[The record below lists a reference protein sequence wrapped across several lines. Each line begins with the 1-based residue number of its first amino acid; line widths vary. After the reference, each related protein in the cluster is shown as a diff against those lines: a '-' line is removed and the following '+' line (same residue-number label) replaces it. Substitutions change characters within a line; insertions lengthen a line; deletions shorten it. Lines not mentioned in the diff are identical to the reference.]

1 MDNFDLHKY
10 LRNNPLLAESVDN
23 RLTKKKLKEMVREM
37 AKEVENTPD
46 ETNVGKAL
54 NVAPNVVAKL
64 KLINQPTELDGTFK
78 LVLDYSELKDISKST
93 IVAALRRALEELEP
107 DSQTIN
113 TVGEPEKPKAYGTPE
128 PKANMFSPLE
138 ETIEL
143 SPREI
148 DNKFNQYHK
157 EAKDKLGY
165 GIHALKAAVER
176 LGDELGMN
184 PTDMYN
190 YLEDLDKQRGL
201 FEVAL
206 DEMARIAK
214 PSKLADDWEEKMAN
228 LPDRFKKS
236 TRFDR
241 VIKYF
246 QKYKDKIG
254 QPVDPNTDPLT
265 AKAIDFYGT
274 LAHIADEEF
283 QSSDTASAAP
293 IVSALKDA
301 GVVVSGDFVTEPAKY
316 SKEPS
321 VPGAKG
327 RPKTETG
334 YFQNAMAKF
343 KEGNYDFSPEEK
355 NALENMVKALQAA
368 LTKPEPKA
376 KKK

>member
-10 LRNNPLLAESVDN
+10 LRNNPLLTESVDN
-23 RLTKKKLKEMVREM
+23 KLTKKKVKEMVREM
-37 AKEVENTPD
+37 AKGVSNTPD
-46 ETNVGKAL
+46 ETNFEKA
-54 NVAPNVVAKL
+54 VSISPNVIAKL
-64 KLINQPTELDGTFK
+64 KLINQPTELDGLFK
-78 LVLDYSELKDISKST
+78 LILDYSELKNISKSA
-93 IVAALRRALEELEP
+93 IIAALKRAMDELSP
-107 DSQTIN
+107 DSQAIN
-113 TVGEPEKPKAYGTPE
+113 TVGEPENPKDMFSRDKE
-128 PKANMFSPLE
+128 NMFSPLE
-138 ETIEL
+138 E
-143 SPREI
+143 
-148 DNKFNQYHK
+148 N
-157 EAKDKLGY
+157 
-165 GIHALKAAVER
+165 
-176 LGDELGMN
+176 
-184 PTDMYN
+184 
-190 YLEDLDKQRGL
+190 
-201 FEVAL
+201 VAL

-228 LPDRFKKS
+228 LPYRFKKS

-254 QPVDPNTDPLT
+254 QPIDPNTDPLT

-283 QSSDTASAAP
+283 RSSDTASAAP

-343 KEGNYDFSPEEK
+343 KEGNYDFSDEEK

-368 LTKPEPKA
+368 LTKKPEPKA

>member
-10 LRNNPLLAESVDN
+10 LRNNPLLTESVDN
-23 RLTKKKLKEMVREM
+23 KLTKKKVKEMVREM
-37 AKEVENTPD
+37 AKGTINTPD
-46 ETNVGKAL
+46 ETNLNKAIG
-54 NVAPNVVAKL
+54 NAPNVVAKL
-64 KLINQPTELDGTFK
+64 SFIGQPTELDGFFK
-78 LVLDYSELKDISKST
+78 IALDFSELKNISKST
-93 IVAALRRALEELEP
+93 IIAALKRAMDELGP

-113 TVGEPEKPKAYGTPE
+113 TVGDPIGPNSKNFAGSTQRTDGTYDVDSIM
-128 PKANMFSPLE
+128 KE
-138 ETIEL
+138 EE
-143 SPREI
+143 EI
-148 DNKFNQYHK
+148 N
-157 EAKDKLGY
+157 
-165 GIHALKAAVER
+165 
-176 LGDELGMN
+176 
-184 PTDMYN
+184 
-190 YLEDLDKQRGL
+190 
-201 FEVAL
+201 
-206 DEMARIAK
+206 EMARIAK

-254 QPVDPNTDPLT
+254 QPINPNTDPLT

-343 KEGNYDFSPEEK
+343 KEGNYEFSPEEQ

-368 LTKPEPKA
+368 LTKKPEPKA

>member
-37 AKEVENTPD
+37 AKDVKNTPD
-46 ETNVGKAL
+46 ETNFEKSL
-54 NVAPNVVAKL
+54 NAAPNVVAKL

-78 LVLDYSELKDISKST
+78 LVLDYSELKNISKTT

-113 TVGEPEKPKAYGTPE
+113 TVGEPEKPKYGTPE
-128 PKANMFSPLE
+128 PKDNMFSPLE
-138 ETIEL
+138 ETI
-143 SPREI
+143 
-148 DNKFNQYHK
+148 
-157 EAKDKLGY
+157 
-165 GIHALKAAVER
+165 
-176 LGDELGMN
+176 DEM
-184 PTDMYN
+184 
-190 YLEDLDKQRGL
+190 
-201 FEVAL
+201 AL

-214 PSKLADDWEEKMAN
+214 PSRLADDWKEKMAN

-241 VIKYF
+241 VIQYLDR
-246 QKYKDKIG
+246 YKDKIG
-254 QPVDPNTDPLT
+254 KLVDPNTDPLT

>member
-10 LRNNPLLAESVDN
+10 LRNNPLLAESTDN
-23 RLTKKKLKEMVREM
+23 KLTRGKIKEMVREM
-37 AKEVENTPD
+37 AKPGITNTPD
-46 ETNVGKAL
+46 ETNLKKAVGI
-54 NVAPNVVAKL
+54 APNVVAKL
-64 KLINQPTELDGTFK
+64 KLINQPTELDGTFE
-78 LVLDYSELKDISKST
+78 LVLDYSELKNVSKST
-93 IVAALRRALEELEP
+93 VIAALKRAMDELSP
-107 DSQTIN
+107 DSQAIN
-113 TVGEPEKPKAYGTPE
+113 TVGDPIGPNSKNFAGPTQRADGTYDVDSI
-128 PKANMFSPLE
+128 ME
-138 ETIEL
+138 EEE
-143 SPREI
+143 EI
-148 DNKFNQYHK
+148 N
-157 EAKDKLGY
+157 
-165 GIHALKAAVER
+165 
-176 LGDELGMN
+176 
-184 PTDMYN
+184 
-190 YLEDLDKQRGL
+190 
-201 FEVAL
+201 
-206 DEMARIAK
+206 EMARIAK

-254 QPVDPNTDPLT
+254 QPINPNTDPLT

-301 GVVVSGDFVTEPAKY
+301 GIVVSGDFVTEPAKY

-343 KEGNYDFSPEEK
+343 KEGNYEFSPEEQ
-355 NALENMVKALQAA
+355 NALENMIKALQAA
-368 LTKPEPKA
+368 LTKKPEPKA

>member
-10 LRNNPLLAESVDN
+10 LRNNPLLTESVDN
-23 RLTKKKLKEMVREM
+23 KLTKKKVKEMVREM
-37 AKEVENTPD
+37 ALADSDPVMKEE
-46 ETNVGKAL
+46 EE
-54 NVAPNVVAKL
+54 
-64 KLINQPTELDGTFK
+64 IN
-78 LVLDYSELKDISKST
+78 
-93 IVAALRRALEELEP
+93 
-107 DSQTIN
+107 
-113 TVGEPEKPKAYGTPE
+113 
-128 PKANMFSPLE
+128 
-138 ETIEL
+138 
-143 SPREI
+143 
-148 DNKFNQYHK
+148 
-157 EAKDKLGY
+157 
-165 GIHALKAAVER
+165 
-176 LGDELGMN
+176 
-184 PTDMYN
+184 
-190 YLEDLDKQRGL
+190 
-201 FEVAL
+201 
-206 DEMARIAK
+206 EMARIAK

-246 QKYKDKIG
+246 QKYNDKIG
-254 QPVDPNTDPLT
+254 QPINPNTDPLT

-343 KEGNYDFSPEEK
+343 KEGNYDFSAEEK
-355 NALENMVKALQAA
+355 SALENMVKALQAA
-368 LTKPEPKA
+368 LTKKPEPKA

>member
-10 LRNNPLLAESVDN
+10 LKNNPLLTESVDDK
-23 RLTKKKLKEMVREM
+23 LTKKKLKEMVREM
-37 AKEVENTPD
+37 VLAESGSGMT
-46 ETNVGKAL
+46 L
-54 NVAPNVVAKL
+54 
-64 KLINQPTELDGTFK
+64 PTQRPDGTYDVDSVMK
-78 LVLDYSELKDISKST
+78 
-93 IVAALRRALEELEP
+93 EEEE
-107 DSQTIN
+107 IN
-113 TVGEPEKPKAYGTPE
+113 
-128 PKANMFSPLE
+128 
-138 ETIEL
+138 
-143 SPREI
+143 
-148 DNKFNQYHK
+148 
-157 EAKDKLGY
+157 
-165 GIHALKAAVER
+165 
-176 LGDELGMN
+176 
-184 PTDMYN
+184 
-190 YLEDLDKQRGL
+190 
-201 FEVAL
+201 
-206 DEMARIAK
+206 EMARIAK

-334 YFQNAMAKF
+334 YFQSAMAKF

>member
-10 LRNNPLLAESVDN
+10 LRNNPLLAESTDN
-23 RLTKKKLKEMVREM
+23 KLTRGKIKEMVREM
-37 AKEVENTPD
+37 AKPGITNTPD
-46 ETNVGKAL
+46 ETNLGKA
-54 NVAPNVVAKL
+54 VGIAPNVVAKL
-64 KLINQPTELDGTFK
+64 KLINQPTELDGTFE
-78 LVLDYSELKDISKST
+78 LVLDYSELKNISKST
-93 IVAALRRALEELEP
+93 IIAALKRAMDELSP
-107 DSQTIN
+107 DSQAIN
-113 TVGEPEKPKAYGTPE
+113 TVGDPIGPNSKNFAGPTQRTDGTYDVDSIM
-128 PKANMFSPLE
+128 KE
-138 ETIEL
+138 EE
-143 SPREI
+143 EI
-148 DNKFNQYHK
+148 N
-157 EAKDKLGY
+157 
-165 GIHALKAAVER
+165 
-176 LGDELGMN
+176 
-184 PTDMYN
+184 
-190 YLEDLDKQRGL
+190 
-201 FEVAL
+201 
-206 DEMARIAK
+206 EMARIAK

-254 QPVDPNTDPLT
+254 QPINPNTDPLT

-343 KEGNYDFSPEEK
+343 KEGNYEFSPEEQ

-368 LTKPEPKA
+368 LTKKPEPKA

>member
-10 LRNNPLLAESVDN
+10 LRNNPLLAESTDN
-23 RLTKKKLKEMVREM
+23 KLTRGKIKEMVREM
-37 AKEVENTPD
+37 AKPGITNTPD
-46 ETNVGKAL
+46 ETNLGKA
-54 NVAPNVVAKL
+54 VGIAPNVVAKL
-64 KLINQPTELDGTFK
+64 KLINQPTELDGTFE
-78 LVLDYSELKDISKST
+78 LVLDYSELKNISKST
-93 IVAALRRALEELEP
+93 IIAALKRAMDELSP
-107 DSQTIN
+107 DSQAIN
-113 TVGEPEKPKAYGTPE
+113 TVGDPIGPNPKNFAGPTQRADGTYDVDSIM
-128 PKANMFSPLE
+128 KE
-138 ETIEL
+138 EE
-143 SPREI
+143 EI
-148 DNKFNQYHK
+148 N
-157 EAKDKLGY
+157 
-165 GIHALKAAVER
+165 
-176 LGDELGMN
+176 
-184 PTDMYN
+184 
-190 YLEDLDKQRGL
+190 
-201 FEVAL
+201 
-206 DEMARIAK
+206 EMARIAK

-254 QPVDPNTDPLT
+254 QPINPNTDPLT

-343 KEGNYDFSPEEK
+343 KEGNYEFSPEEQ

-368 LTKPEPKA
+368 LTKKPEPKA

>member
-10 LRNNPLLAESVDN
+10 LRNNPLLTESVDN
-23 RLTKKKLKEMVREM
+23 KLTKKKVKEMVREM
-37 AKEVENTPD
+37 AKGTINTPD
-46 ETNVGKAL
+46 ETNLNKAIG
-54 NVAPNVVAKL
+54 NAPNVVAKL
-64 KLINQPTELDGTFK
+64 SFIGQPTELDGFFK
-78 LVLDYSELKDISKST
+78 ITLDFSELKNVSKST
-93 IVAALRRALEELEP
+93 IIAALKRAMDELSP

-113 TVGEPEKPKAYGTPE
+113 TVGDPIGPNPKNFAGPTQRPDGTYDVDSIM
-128 PKANMFSPLE
+128 KE
-138 ETIEL
+138 EE
-143 SPREI
+143 EI
-148 DNKFNQYHK
+148 N
-157 EAKDKLGY
+157 
-165 GIHALKAAVER
+165 
-176 LGDELGMN
+176 
-184 PTDMYN
+184 
-190 YLEDLDKQRGL
+190 
-201 FEVAL
+201 
-206 DEMARIAK
+206 EMARIAK

-254 QPVDPNTDPLT
+254 QPINPNTDPLT

-343 KEGNYDFSPEEK
+343 KEGNYEFSPEEQ

-368 LTKPEPKA
+368 LTKKPEPKA

>member
-10 LRNNPLLAESVDN
+10 LRNNPLLTESVDN
-23 RLTKKKLKEMVREM
+23 KLTKKKVKEMVREM
-37 AKEVENTPD
+37 AKGTINTPD
-46 ETNVGKAL
+46 ETNLNKAIG
-54 NVAPNVVAKL
+54 NAPNVVAKL
-64 KLINQPTELDGTFK
+64 SFINQPTELDGAFK
-78 LVLDYSELKDISKST
+78 VALDFSELKNVSKST
-93 IVAALRRALEELEP
+93 VIAALKRAMDELSP
-107 DSQTIN
+107 DSQAIN
-113 TVGEPEKPKAYGTPE
+113 TVGDPIGPNSKNFAGPTQRADGTYDVSSMKPIQTMKEG
-128 PKANMFSPLE
+128 
-138 ETIEL
+138 
-143 SPREI
+143 EI
-148 DNKFNQYHK
+148 N
-157 EAKDKLGY
+157 
-165 GIHALKAAVER
+165 
-176 LGDELGMN
+176 
-184 PTDMYN
+184 
-190 YLEDLDKQRGL
+190 
-201 FEVAL
+201 
-206 DEMARIAK
+206 EMARIAK

-254 QPVDPNTDPLT
+254 QPINPNTDPLT

-343 KEGNYDFSPEEK
+343 KEGNYEFSPEEQ

-368 LTKPEPKA
+368 LTKKPEPKA

>member
-37 AKEVENTPD
+37 AKGTMNTPD
-46 ETNVGKAL
+46 ETNLNKAIG
-54 NVAPNVVAKL
+54 NAPNVVAKL
-64 KLINQPTELDGTFK
+64 SFINQPTELDGAFEIM
-78 LVLDYSELKDISKST
+78 LDFSELKNVPKST
-93 IVAALRRALEELEP
+93 IMAALKRAMDNLSP
-107 DSQTIN
+107 DSQAVN
-113 TVGEPEKPKAYGTPE
+113 TVGDPIGPNSKNFNTTPSQRPDGTYDVDSIM
-128 PKANMFSPLE
+128 KE
-138 ETIEL
+138 EM
-143 SPREI
+143 
-148 DNKFNQYHK
+148 
-157 EAKDKLGY
+157 
-165 GIHALKAAVER
+165 V
-176 LGDELGMN
+176 DEM
-184 PTDMYN
+184 
-190 YLEDLDKQRGL
+190 
-201 FEVAL
+201 AL

-214 PSKLADDWEEKMAN
+214 PSRLADDWEEKMAN

>member
-10 LRNNPLLAESVDN
+10 LKNNPLLTESVDDK
-23 RLTKKKLKEMVREM
+23 LTKKKVKEMVREM
-37 AKEVENTPD
+37 VLAES
-46 ETNVGKAL
+46 GSGMAL
-54 NVAPNVVAKL
+54 
-64 KLINQPTELDGTFK
+64 PTQRPDGTYDVDSIMK
-78 LVLDYSELKDISKST
+78 
-93 IVAALRRALEELEP
+93 EEEE
-107 DSQTIN
+107 IN
-113 TVGEPEKPKAYGTPE
+113 
-128 PKANMFSPLE
+128 
-138 ETIEL
+138 
-143 SPREI
+143 
-148 DNKFNQYHK
+148 
-157 EAKDKLGY
+157 
-165 GIHALKAAVER
+165 
-176 LGDELGMN
+176 
-184 PTDMYN
+184 
-190 YLEDLDKQRGL
+190 
-201 FEVAL
+201 
-206 DEMARIAK
+206 EMARIAK
-214 PSKLADDWEEKMAN
+214 PSKLADNWEEQMAN

-254 QPVDPNTDPLT
+254 QPINPNTDPLT

-301 GVVVSGDFVTEPAKY
+301 GIVVSGDFVTEPAKY

-343 KEGNYDFSPEEK
+343 KEGNYEFSPEEQ

-368 LTKPEPKA
+368 LTKKPEPKA

>member
-10 LRNNPLLAESVDN
+10 LRNNPLLAESTDN
-23 RLTKKKLKEMVREM
+23 KLTRGKIKEMVREM
-37 AKEVENTPD
+37 AKPGITNTPD
-46 ETNVGKAL
+46 ETNLGKA
-54 NVAPNVVAKL
+54 VGIAPNVVAKL
-64 KLINQPTELDGTFK
+64 KLINQPTELDGTFE
-78 LVLDYSELKDISKST
+78 LVLDYSELKNISKST
-93 IVAALRRALEELEP
+93 IIAALKRAMDELSP
-107 DSQTIN
+107 DSQAIN
-113 TVGEPEKPKAYGTPE
+113 TVGDPIGPNSKNFAGPTQRADGTYDVDSIM
-128 PKANMFSPLE
+128 KE
-138 ETIEL
+138 EE
-143 SPREI
+143 EI
-148 DNKFNQYHK
+148 N
-157 EAKDKLGY
+157 
-165 GIHALKAAVER
+165 
-176 LGDELGMN
+176 
-184 PTDMYN
+184 
-190 YLEDLDKQRGL
+190 
-201 FEVAL
+201 
-206 DEMARIAK
+206 EMARIAK

-254 QPVDPNTDPLT
+254 QPINPNTDPLT

-343 KEGNYDFSPEEK
+343 KEGNYEFSPEEQ

-368 LTKPEPKA
+368 LTKKPEPKA

>member
-10 LRNNPLLAESVDN
+10 LKNNPLLAESTDN
-23 RLTKKKLKEMVREM
+23 KLTRGKIREMVREM
-37 AKEVENTPD
+37 AKPGVTNTPD
-46 ETNVGKAL
+46 ETNLGKA
-54 NVAPNVVAKL
+54 VGTAPNVVAKL
-64 KLINQPTELDGTFK
+64 KLINQPTELDGTFE
-78 LVLDYSELKDISKST
+78 LVLDYSELKDVSKST
-93 IVAALRRALEELEP
+93 IMAALKRAMDELSP
-107 DSQTIN
+107 DSQAVN
-113 TVGEPEKPKAYGTPE
+113 TVGNPIGPNSKNFAGPTQRADGTYDIDSIMKEEKI
-128 PKANMFSPLE
+128 N
-138 ETIEL
+138 
-143 SPREI
+143 
-148 DNKFNQYHK
+148 
-157 EAKDKLGY
+157 
-165 GIHALKAAVER
+165 
-176 LGDELGMN
+176 
-184 PTDMYN
+184 
-190 YLEDLDKQRGL
+190 
-201 FEVAL
+201 
-206 DEMARIAK
+206 EMARIAK
-214 PSKLADDWEEKMAN
+214 PSKLADGWEEKMAN

-254 QPVDPNTDPLT
+254 QPINPNTDPLT

-293 IVSALKDA
+293 IVYALKDA

-343 KEGNYDFSPEEK
+343 KEGNYEFSAEEK

-368 LTKPEPKA
+368 LTKKPESAA

>member
-10 LRNNPLLAESVDN
+10 LRNNPLLAESTDN
-23 RLTKKKLKEMVREM
+23 KLTRGKIKEMVREM
-37 AKEVENTPD
+37 AKPGITNTPD
-46 ETNVGKAL
+46 ETNLGKA
-54 NVAPNVVAKL
+54 VGIAPNVVAKL
-64 KLINQPTELDGTFK
+64 KLINQPTELDGTFE
-78 LVLDYSELKDISKST
+78 LVLDYSELKNISKST
-93 IVAALRRALEELEP
+93 IIAALKRAMDELSP
-107 DSQTIN
+107 DSQAIN
-113 TVGEPEKPKAYGTPE
+113 TVGDPIGPNSKNFAGPTQRTDGTYDVDSIM
-128 PKANMFSPLE
+128 KE
-138 ETIEL
+138 EE
-143 SPREI
+143 EI
-148 DNKFNQYHK
+148 N
-157 EAKDKLGY
+157 
-165 GIHALKAAVER
+165 
-176 LGDELGMN
+176 
-184 PTDMYN
+184 
-190 YLEDLDKQRGL
+190 
-201 FEVAL
+201 
-206 DEMARIAK
+206 EMARIAK

-254 QPVDPNTDPLT
+254 QPINPNTDPLT

-274 LAHIADEEF
+274 LAHITDEEF

-343 KEGNYDFSPEEK
+343 KEGNYEFSPEEQ

-368 LTKPEPKA
+368 LTKKPEPKA

>member
-10 LRNNPLLAESVDN
+10 LKNNPLLTESVEGKTTN
-23 RLTKKKLKEMVREM
+23 KVTKSQIKDMVREM
-37 AKEVENTPD
+37 VGKETTNTPD
-46 ETNVGKAL
+46 ETNLGKAIGKS
-54 NVAPNVVAKL
+54 PNVVAKL
-64 KLINQPTELDGTFK
+64 NLINQPTELDGTFK
-78 LVLDYSELKDISKST
+78 LIIDYSELKNISKST
-93 IVAALRRALEELEP
+93 IIAALKRAMDELSP
-107 DSQTIN
+107 DSQTVNTIGDPVEPMMEGEEIN
-113 TVGEPEKPKAYGTPE
+113 
-128 PKANMFSPLE
+128 
-138 ETIEL
+138 
-143 SPREI
+143 
-148 DNKFNQYHK
+148 
-157 EAKDKLGY
+157 
-165 GIHALKAAVER
+165 
-176 LGDELGMN
+176 
-184 PTDMYN
+184 
-190 YLEDLDKQRGL
+190 
-201 FEVAL
+201 
-206 DEMARIAK
+206 EMARIAK
-214 PSKLADDWEEKMAN
+214 PSKLADNWEEQMAN

-246 QKYKDKIG
+246 QKYNDKIG

-265 AKAIDFYGT
+265 AKAIDYYGT

-293 IVSALKDA
+293 IVAALKDA
-301 GVVVSGDFVTEPAKY
+301 GIVVAGDFVTEPAKY

-343 KEGNYDFSPEEK
+343 KEGNYDFSAEEK

-368 LTKPEPKA
+368 LTKKPEPKA